1 VDLSREAITE
11 AYKYCP
17 VSAGGEA
24 MSINAIGNTLT
35 EFSEIQRVKLSIEG
49 KTQGEIDGYSI
60 EEYWGHFGQI
70 TRNEEVIV
78 P

>member
-35 EFSEIQRVKLSIEG
+35 EFQKFKG
-49 KTQGEIDGYSI
+49 
-60 EEYWGHFGQI
+60 
-70 TRNEEVIV
+70 
-78 P
+78 